1 MSITVNIYYT
11 GTDGSAKS
19 FAEEMVKS
27 GIVNDVRNEEGNL
40 RYEYFFPMEDSE
52 TVLLI
57 DGWKNQEAL
66 DIHHKSEMMIKIAEL
81 RKKYHLKMRAE
92 RFVSEDFI
100 P

>member
-1 MSITVNIYYT
+1 MSITINIYYT
-11 GTDGSAKS
+11 GTDGSARS

-27 GIVNDVRNEEGNL
+27 GIVNDVRNEDGNL

-57 DGWKNQEAL
+57 DGWKNQKAL

-81 RKKYHLKMRAE
+81 RKKYHLKMRVE